1 MTSIRLATALNVR
14 SFQNLVNT
22 LITSNDKWR
31 DQLNQ
36 ESLEDEFGRL
46 RVWSGNLGALQ
57 KGHSSLDYR
66 LRDSPLLSGNAL
78 KFLEELNHNLNEAC
92 AIVSETRLPYED
104 QAKPDSSESLNG
116 DDDDDFFSEDDDSDA
131 GSSKNELTMRYEE
144 IVDIIDN
151 LYKLS
156 VRIRTPT
163 IRSRSLKAASYHPKD
178 PETGID
184 ILGAYAS
191 YDRQHT
197 EELLWHLRRPHV
209 GETQS
214 NDDYIVSRLAQSV
227 TLRRRQFKYWKRHR
241 EKLAVSTIPEDSPG
255 PVELPAEQFSA
266 LPRNE
271 NAEAVSP
278 QPIIGKSSVTVQTG
292 EQYILKSFAL
302 SPEPYG
308 TDKF

>member
-1 MTSIRLATALNVR
+1 MTSIRLATASNVR
-14 SFQNLVNT
+14 SFQNLVNA
-22 LITSNDKWR
+22 LVTSNDKWR
-31 DQLNQ
+31 EQFSQ
-36 ESLEDEFGRL
+36 ETLEDEFGRF

-78 KFLEELNHNLNEAC
+78 KFLEELNHNLNEAS
-92 AIVSETRLPYED
+92 AIVSEARLPYED
-104 QAKPDSSESLNG
+104 QPKPDSSESLNG
-116 DDDDDFFSEDDDSDA
+116 DNDDDFFSEDDEDSDA
-131 GSSKNELTMRYEE
+131 GSSKELTMRYEE

-163 IRSRSLKAASYHPKD
+163 IRSRSLRAASYQPKD
-178 PETGID
+178 PETGVD

-197 EELLWHLRRPHV
+197 EELLWHLRRPFI
-209 GETQS
+209 GDTQT

-241 EKLAVSTIPEDSPG
+241 EKLAVSTILEDSPEPAEY
-255 PVELPAEQFSA
+255 PVEQASA
-266 LPRNE
+266 LLLNDS
-271 NAEAVSP
+271 AEFGSP
-278 QPIIGKSSVTVQTG
+278 QPIIGKFPITV
-292 EQYILKSFAL
+292 
-302 SPEPYG
+302 
-308 TDKF
+308 